1 MSMTAVYG
9 AVSGPDS
16 GRKVVVYTR
25 RVEGPG
31 RLLTIANIL
40 NVPVTVFFEGAKAT
54 RGGHSPLELLAEKD
68 AYNLAAAF
76 SKIKD

>member
-1 MSMTAVYG
+1 
-9 AVSGPDS
+9 
-16 GRKVVVYTR
+16 
-25 RVEGPG
+25 
-31 RLLTIANIL
+31 LLTIANIL